1 MEGEK
6 KRSVDSETSG
16 KERKKVKISEEDKQE
31 SSSVDKSL
39 ISEETPKVLF
49 TKCYS
54 LLHITVNHGHAYLPI
69 IAYNYM
75 SPCSVT

>member
-16 KERKKVKISEEDKQE
+16 KERKKVKIAEEDKQE

-39 ISEETPKVLF
+39 ISEETPKVLL
-49 TKCYS
+49 TKCYL
-54 LLHITVNHGHAYLPI
+54 LLHITVNHGRPAAPI
-69 IAYNYM
+69 
-75 SPCSVT
+75 CL